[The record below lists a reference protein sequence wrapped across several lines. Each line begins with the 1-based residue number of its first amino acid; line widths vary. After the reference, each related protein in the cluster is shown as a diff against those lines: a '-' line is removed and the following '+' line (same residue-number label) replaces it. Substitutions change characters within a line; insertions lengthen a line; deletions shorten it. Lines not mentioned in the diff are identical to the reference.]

1 MDDRKNTHG
10 FREEQDRVLAGKVM
24 DKAGQALKKQ
34 GVALTPFLDPHQQKV
49 AEVVLRSLPD
59 ISYYLWGGYP
69 GAERARLA
77 VMPPYLKGGE
87 QEMGL
92 KYLRIVGDLKAHDIS
107 HRDVLGAVLALGIKR
122 EVLGDILVDQ
132 EGATVIGTAEAVPFL
147 LTNLRQVG
155 PTAVTVKT
163 MEAEEFAPPAV
174 KTKELRGTVASL
186 RLDAVASLGYSVS
199 RTKMVSVI
207 KADQVKVN
215 WQPVKNPAALVK
227 EGDIISVSG
236 RGRLEMVKV
245 GGESRKGRLHI
256 VVKKYL

>member
-1 MDDRKNTHG
+1 VDDRIMAHG
-10 FREEQDRVLAGKVM
+10 FRDEQDRVLAGKVM
-24 DKAGQALKKQ
+24 DKAGQALKRQ
-34 GVALTPFLDPHQQKV
+34 GVVLTPFLDPHQQKV
-49 AEVVLRSLPD
+49 AETVLRQVPE
-59 ISYYLWGGYP
+59 ITYYLSGGYP
-69 GAERARLA
+69 GAERVRLA
-77 VMPPYLKGGE
+77 VLPAYFQGGE

-92 KYLRIVGDLKAHDIS
+92 TYLRIEGDMRAHDIS

-122 EVLGDILVDQ
+122 EALGDILVEE
-132 EGATVIGTAEAVPFL
+132 EGAILIGTAEAAAFL
-147 LTNLRQVG
+147 LANLKQVRQTGVH
-155 PTAVTVKT
+155 VKII
-163 MEAEEFAPPAV
+163 EAGEFTPPAV
-174 KTKELRGTVASL
+174 KTKEVKGTVASL

-215 WQPVKNPAALVK
+215 WQPVKNPAAMVK

-236 RGRLEMVKV
+236 RGRLEMVQV